1 MEGGNEWVGGCTNL
15 LPAVVGRH
23 IKLLV
28 RVPHSMLTI
37 ENRPSETFTELDRK
51 SSKREFNPK

>member
-1 MEGGNEWVGGCTNL
+1 MGGCTNL

-23 IKLLV
+23 IKLLG

-37 ENRPSETFTELDRK
+37 ENRPSETFTELDRMY
-51 SSKREFNPK
+51 SKRELNPK